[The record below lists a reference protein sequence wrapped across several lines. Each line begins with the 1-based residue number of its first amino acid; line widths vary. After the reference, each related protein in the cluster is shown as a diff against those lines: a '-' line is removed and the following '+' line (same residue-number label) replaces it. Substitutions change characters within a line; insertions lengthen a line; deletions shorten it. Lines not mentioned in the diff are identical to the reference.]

1 VRCLAS
7 AWLAAVALL
16 AACAGSDGAASEAP
30 LPPPSP
36 AAATAPA
43 LPPPP
48 AAETAPAPPPPPETS
63 ADPKQLEAIV
73 RAWSLALNAG
83 DDEAAADLFAPGAL
97 VIQGGLGFEL
107 ETHEAAVNFNAS
119 LPCSGEIV
127 SLSTAGDV
135 VTAVFVLGDRLTSKC
150 DAPPDTR
157 AAAQFLIKAG
167 KIAVWQQIPPPD
179 ETPPAATGESPAQQ
193 PA

>member
-1 VRCLAS
+1 MRRLAP
-7 AWLAAVALL
+7 AWLVSVALL
-16 AACAGSDGAASEAP
+16 AACAGSDGAESEVP
-30 LPPPSP
+30 PPPPPSV
-36 AAATAPA
+36 
-43 LPPPP
+43 
-48 AAETAPAPPPPPETS
+48 ETAPAPVPTPPAEMS

-73 RAWSLALNAG
+73 RAWSAALNAG

-107 ETHEAAVNFNAS
+107 ETHEAAVTFNAS
-119 LPCSGEIV
+119 LPCAGEIV
-127 SLSTAGDV
+127 SLATAGDV
-135 VTAVFVLGDRLTSKC
+135 VTAVFILGDRLTSKC
-150 DAPPDTR
+150 NAPLGTR

-167 KIAVWQQIPPPD
+167 KIAVWQQIPPPG